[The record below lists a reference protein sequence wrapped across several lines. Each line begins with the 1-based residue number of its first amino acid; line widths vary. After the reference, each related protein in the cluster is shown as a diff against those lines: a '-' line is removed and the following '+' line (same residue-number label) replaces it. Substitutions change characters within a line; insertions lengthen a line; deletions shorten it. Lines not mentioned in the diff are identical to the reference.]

1 MALWVSVQYQKRG
14 AHYSLAPLMDMWVE
28 DTTRNEVHQIFS
40 FLNIF
45 QEMYVGWCNNG
56 LHYSQMLNE
65 GDTIKFN
72 SHKNYGQAPLIYNL
86 MPDGGQKGEKKKKN
100 KSGSEPKYPLVFIMH
115 QEYFIWY
122 YNTIEQKAYFYT

>member
-1 MALWVSVQYQKRG
+1 
-14 AHYSLAPLMDMWVE
+14 MDMWVE

-56 LHYSQMLNE
+56 LHCSQMLNE

-72 SHKNYGQAPLIYNL
+72 RQKKDWESVASSAIQATGAVEFE
-86 MPDGGQKGEKKKKN
+86 DGLWIQN
-100 KSGSEPKYPLVFIMH
+100 
-115 QEYFIWY
+115 
-122 YNTIEQKAYFYT
+122 